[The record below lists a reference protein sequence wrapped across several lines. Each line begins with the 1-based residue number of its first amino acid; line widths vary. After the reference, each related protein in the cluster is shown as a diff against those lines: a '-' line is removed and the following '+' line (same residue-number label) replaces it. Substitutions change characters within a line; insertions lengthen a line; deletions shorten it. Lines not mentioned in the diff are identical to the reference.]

1 LWRDNDVIILRS
13 LKDVLEDLAD
23 SESLVKVKG
32 LLGE

>member
-13 LKDVLEDLAD
+13 LKDVLEGSAE
-23 SESLVKVKG
+23 SEIFVKIKG